1 MWDCPKCG
9 LKLHRDVVG
18 SVNMFPLG
26 YGIKIRIPNQ
36 ITYLRP
42 GKLRL
47 SGSSSRLDTGQ
58 SSFTKFSK
66 NSQQESCVA
75 QATGLFRES
84 YLQEAHPL

>member
-1 MWDCPKCG
+1 
-9 LKLHRDVVG
+9 
-18 SVNMFPLG
+18 VNMFPLG
-26 YGIKIRIPNQ
+26 YGIKIEIPNQ

-47 SGSSSRLDTGQ
+47 SRCSSSLDTGQ
-58 SSFTKFSK
+58 SSFAKFSK

-84 YLQEAHPL
+84 CLQKAHPL